1 MTTVG
6 IEDRLDAPAVEP
18 VLRRGFRLLGSG
30 IREERKVFLLAA
42 VSSGTYGLMT
52 VASSWVLGQVT
63 SKVILPSINNG
74 HAKTG
79 ALVAAV
85 AAIVAVAV
93 VKAAGIVGRRVGA
106 TVMQANLQ
114 ASYRRRVTRSYLRL
128 PMEWHQRHPT
138 GELLSNAN
146 ADVTT
151 MWDFVSP
158 LPFSVGVLVMVVVAA
173 IAMLVVDP
181 VIALVGGLVF
191 PAVALLNYLYQRTMG
206 PVANRAQQLRA
217 DVSRVAHESFD
228 GALVVKTLGREDD
241 ETRRFAENA
250 WQLRDANVE
259 VGRRR
264 GFFDPVVDALPNLGL
279 LAVLVVGAHRVGS
292 GAMSTGQLVEVAYL
306 FTLLA
311 FPIRAIGWVLGG
323 MAESVVGGERV
334 SRVLRATG
342 ALQYGDDQLPDDGAA
357 HVELRSVDFAYGDST
372 VLADVTFP
380 VAAGRT
386 IAVVGP
392 TGAGKSTLTMLLVRL
407 VDPRSGQVFLDG
419 VDMRDTARG
428 EVAASV
434 AIVPQ
439 QTFLFEDTVRGNVTL
454 GADIPDAQV
463 WAALDLAQADRFVR
477 ALPDGLDTRVGER
490 GATLSGGQRQRV
502 ALARALVR
510 RPRLLILD
518 DATSSVDPRVEERI
532 LKGLRDAALPSTVV
546 VVAHRSATIRL
557 ADEIVY
563 VEQGSVV
570 DRGRHDDVVARCDGY
585 RALVTAYE
593 QQEGE
598 SDAAEDDEP
607 DDVEAPR

>member
-1 MTTVG
+1 MATEG

-18 VLRRGFRLLGSG
+18 VLRRGFRLLARG
-30 IREERKVFLLAA
+30 IREERKVFVLAA

-63 SKVILPSINNG
+63 GKVILPSINDG

-93 VKAAGIVGRRVGA
+93 VKAAGIIGRRVGA
-106 TVMQANLQ
+106 SVMQANLE

-173 IAMLVVDP
+173 VAMLVVDP
-181 VIALVGGLVF
+181 VIALVGVLVF
-191 PAVALLNYLYQRTMG
+191 PAVAALNYAYQRTMG

-241 ETRRFAENA
+241 ETRRFAQTA

-264 GFFDPVVDALPNLGL
+264 GFFDPVVQALPNLGL
-279 LAVLVVGAHRVGS
+279 LVVLVVGAHRVDS

-334 SRVLRATG
+334 TRVLRATG
-342 ALQYGDDQLPDDGAA
+342 ALEYGDDQLPDAGAA
-357 HVELRSVDFAYGDST
+357 HVELRSVDFAYGESK
-372 VLADVTFP
+372 VLSDVTFP

-386 IAVVGP
+386 VAVVGP

-407 VDPRSGQVFLDG
+407 VDPHAGQVFLDG
-419 VDMRDTARG
+419 VDMRETARG

-454 GADIPDAQV
+454 GDEIADADV
-463 WAALDLAQADRFVR
+463 WAALELAQADRFVR
-477 ALPDGLDTRVGER
+477 ALPGGLDTRVGER
-490 GATLSGGQRQRV
+490 GEALSVGERQLV
-502 ALARALVR
+502 ALVR
-510 RPRLLILD
+510 AYVADPDLLVLD
-518 DATSSVDPRVEERI
+518 EATSAVDPATEVR
-532 LKGLRDAALPSTVV
+532 LQHTLDAVTRGRTTVAI
-546 VVAHRSATIRL
+546 AHRLSTAQSADDVI
-557 ADEIVY
+557 
-563 VEQGSVV
+563 VV
-570 DRGRHDDVVARCDGY
+570 DRGRVVQRGSHDE
-585 RALVTAYE
+585 LVTDPSSVYGRLYASWRE
-593 QQEGE
+593 QTG
-598 SDAAEDDEP
+598 DHC
-607 DDVEAPR
+607 V